1 MEVESS
7 GHFEGVKYINGVFGL
22 GMRDGVGFGLFG
34 KGSVIR
40 SC

>member
-22 GMRDGVGFGLFG
+22 GMRDGVGLGWVYLER
-34 KGSVIR
+34 VLL
-40 SC
+40 